1 MENLKQNPIVKKL
14 GLNRILLVCVLI
26 LMFLVFKV
34 VLGNKFPAVD
44 SIKSTLNYVYF
55 LGFLSLGVT
64 FVIATGGID
73 FSIGPV
79 MFCCALVSGYC
90 MTSYKVPCAVAMIL
104 CILIGLCFGIFN
116 GWMVSYMSVPPFIIS
131 MASMNIA
138 KGIAS
143 VFTKTQSVSWPAA
156 SDANGWFRNIVS
168 VNGFP
173 VGIIIFL
180 GMAVICG
187 IVLYNTKPGRYILC
201 LGSNKEAVRLS
212 GVNTKK
218 WEMLAYVIC
227 GFLVGIGALF
237 FVATYTTVQPGY
249 GDQYN
254 NEAIA
259 GCVMGGTS
267 MVGGLA
273 CEVILTMKD
282 IDKSF
287 PGVHALDHVNF
298 EVKRGE
304 VHALMGEN
312 GAGKSTLMKV
322 LTGIYQKD
330 SGSIVYKGQETE
342 FHNTREAQDA
352 GVVIVHQELNM
363 VGDLTVAQ
371 NIFIGRE
378 PKKGFRIDDKK
389 MIEDSKKLFQDLN
402 IEINP
407 KEKMKNLTVGKQQM
421 CEIAKAISH
430 KAEVIIF
437 DEPSAALTEK
447 EIADLFEIIRDLRKK
462 NLGIVYI
469 SHRMDEIKTITDRV
483 TVMRDGGYV
492 GTLITKD
499 STKEDIINMM
509 VGRVIYE
516 DPKQESAVPAD
527 APVVL
532 KVEHLNAGKMVQDV
546 SFELRKGEILG
557 FSGLMGAGRTETARA
572 LFGADPKQSGKI
584 SIMGKDGQLHEV
596 TINSPQDAVKCGI
609 GYLSEDR
616 RRYGCVVQKSVTE
629 NTTLATME
637 EFTNGIFI
645 NKAKEKKVA
654 EKYVNELATKTPT
667 TDQLVVNL
675 SGGNQ
680 QKVVIAKWLTRDS
693 DILIFDEPTRGIDVG
708 AKNEIYK
715 LMNRLA
721 AEGKSII
728 MISSEMTEVLR
739 MSDRIIIMCEGKVTG
754 CIDISEATQENIMDK
769 ATRNID

>member
-1 MENLKQNPIVKKL
+1 
-14 GLNRILLVCVLI
+14 
-26 LMFLVFKV
+26 
-34 VLGNKFPAVD
+34 
-44 SIKSTLNYVYF
+44 
-55 LGFLSLGVT
+55 
-64 FVIATGGID
+64 
-73 FSIGPV
+73 
-79 MFCCALVSGYC
+79 
-90 MTSYKVPCAVAMIL
+90 
-104 CILIGLCFGIFN
+104 
-116 GWMVSYMSVPPFIIS
+116 
-131 MASMNIA
+131 
-138 KGIAS
+138 
-143 VFTKTQSVSWPAA
+143 
-156 SDANGWFRNIVS
+156 
-168 VNGFP
+168 
-173 VGIIIFL
+173 
-180 GMAVICG
+180 
-187 IVLYNTKPGRYILC
+187 
-201 LGSNKEAVRLS
+201 
-212 GVNTKK
+212 
-218 WEMLAYVIC
+218 
-227 GFLVGIGALF
+227 
-237 FVATYTTVQPGY
+237 
-249 GDQYN
+249 
-254 NEAIA
+254 
-259 GCVMGGTS
+259 MG
-267 MVGGLA
+267 
-273 CEVILTMKD
+273 EVILTMKE

-287 PGVHALDHVNF
+287 PGVHALDHVDF

-330 SGSIVYKGQETE
+330 SGTITYKGQQVE

-352 GVVIVHQELNM
+352 GIVIVHQELNM
-363 VGDLTVAQ
+363 IGDLTVAQ

-378 PKKGFRIDDKK
+378 PKKGIRVDDKK

-402 IEINP
+402 IEIDP
-407 KEKMKNLTVGKQQM
+407 REKMSNLTVGKQQM

-447 EIADLFEIIRDLRKK
+447 EIADLFEIIRDLRRK

-469 SHRMDEIKTITDRV
+469 SHRMDEIKVITDRV

-492 GTLITKD
+492 GTLITAD

-516 DPKQESAVPAD
+516 DPKDHSMVAPD

-584 SIMGKDGQLHEV
+584 SVMGKDGQLHEV
-596 TINSPQDAVKCGI
+596 TINSPVDAVKCGI

-616 RRYGCVVQKSVTE
+616 RRFGIVVQKTVAE
-629 NTTLATME
+629 NTTLASLGN
-637 EFTNGIFI
+637 FCNGLFI
-645 NKAKEKKVA
+645 NKIKEKKVA
-654 EKYVNELATKTPT
+654 EKYVKELATKTPS

-693 DILIFDEPTRGIDVG
+693 EILIFDEPTRGIDVG

-715 LMNRLA
+715 LMSKLA

-728 MISSEMTEVLR
+728 MISSEMTEILR
-739 MSDRIIIMCEGKVTG
+739 MSDRIIVMCEGKVTG
-754 CIDISEATQENIMDK
+754 NIDISEASQEHIMNK